1 MDASLPYFRQHC
13 NAGGRGGSDRMNR
26 RKPTPLTLLFLT
38 SHTRGDGETSDDD
51 KMITTS
57 KFRPH
62 RKHDIFIVGVV
73 ESTFRPGPGDNV
85 HDVDFWNAL

>member
-1 MDASLPYFRQHC
+1 
-13 NAGGRGGSDRMNR
+13 MNR

-38 SHTRGDGETSDDD
+38 SHTRGDGETSGDD

-62 RKHDIFIVGVV
+62 RKHDIFYRGG
-73 ESTFRPGPGDNV
+73 SQLFGLAMNV
-85 HDVDFWNAL
+85 MVMISDV